1 MISSI
6 QTIPQT
12 VARALAFGAVA
23 AVIAFMPITARAAD
37 NAAQDQS
44 GSQKE
49 DIEYAT
55 QSKLAAKE
63 LLLSAAYA
71 GKRIVAVGEFGDIVY
86 SDDEG
91 KSWTQAKTVP
101 TQATLTAVTFIND
114 KLGYAVGH
122 DAIVLRTRDAGVTW
136 QRAFYDPKSET
147 PFLTVLF
154 ESKKHG
160 FAMGAFSKFVETKD
174 GGETWKERTLSEGL
188 LDDYHLNGAFET
200 KNGTIFVAAEFGVVY
215 RSTDDGATFDRI
227 QTPYEGS
234 FWGGLALDDGSVMVF
249 GMRGNAYRTTDNGET
264 WTKVDTGTDKSIAG
278 GVQIDKDHVVLTGL
292 QGYVGYSD
300 DGGLHFKEV
309 TRADRLGY
317 SAVVKGAKGQI
328 IVFGEPG
335 AKVMPDTA
343 AEAEKAVGASYSI
356 SGQDDSGS

>member
-1 MISSI
+1 MNSSI
-6 QTIPQT
+6 HTITQT
-12 VARALAFGAVA
+12 VTRALACGAVA
-23 AVIAFMPITARAAD
+23 ALVAFMPLTAQAAEA
-37 NAAQDQS
+37 AAQDQN
-44 GSQKE
+44 GGQKDE
-49 DIEYAT
+49 IEYAT
-55 QSKLAAKE
+55 QSRLAAKE
-63 LLLSAAYA
+63 LLLAAANA
-71 GKRIVAVGEFGDIVY
+71 GDRIVAVGEFGNVVY

-91 KSWTQAKTVP
+91 QSWTQAKTVP
-101 TQATLTAVTFIND
+101 TQATLTDVTFITD

-136 QRAFYDPKSET
+136 ERAFYDPESET
-147 PFLTVLF
+147 PFMTVLF
-154 ESKKHG
+154 ETKKHG

-200 KNGTIFVAAEFGVVY
+200 KSGAIFVAAEFGVVY
-215 RSTDDGATFDRI
+215 RSTDDGASFDRI

-249 GMRGNAYRTTDNGET
+249 GMRGNAYRSADNGET
-264 WTKVDTGTDKSIAG
+264 WEKIDAGTDKSIAG
-278 GVQIDKDHVVLTGL
+278 GVQLDKDHVVLAGL
-292 QGYVGYSD
+292 QGYVGYSS
-300 DGGLHFKEV
+300 DGGQHFTEV
-309 TRADRLGY
+309 TRSDRLGY
-317 SAVVKGAKGQI
+317 SAVVKGADGQV

-356 SGQDDSGS
+356 ANPSGS